1 MDPDDDIA
9 VRVGTF
15 FFLIGF
21 FVFILF
27 VASDFA
33 QKPEFD
39 LLFLSMFAIGLGWL
53 FRRHKP
59 PRPSA
64 GRFSIITKAREN
76 AKKRKEEKEKEKKA
90 KEKK

>member
-1 MDPDDDIA
+1 MDSDDNII

-15 FFLIGF
+15 FVLIGF

-33 QKPEFD
+33 QKPNFD
-39 LLFLSMFAIGLGWL
+39 FLFLAMFALGLGWL
-53 FRRHKP
+53 FRRRKP

-64 GRFSIITKAREN
+64 GRFSIITKARES
-76 AKKRKEEKEKEKKA
+76 AKKRKEEQAKKA

>member
-1 MDPDDDIA
+1 MDADDDVV

-15 FFLIGF
+15 FVLIGF
-21 FVFILF
+21 FVFIIF

-33 QKPEFD
+33 QKPNFD
-39 LLFLSMFAIGLGWL
+39 FLFLAMLALGLGWL

-59 PRPSA
+59 PPPSS

-76 AKKRKEEKEKEKKA
+76 AKKRKEEKEKKA

>member
-1 MDPDDDIA
+1 MDADDDIV
-9 VRVGTF
+9 VRIGTF
-15 FFLIGF
+15 FVLIGV

-33 QKPEFD
+33 KTPEFD
-39 LLFLSMFAIGLGWL
+39 LLFLAIIVVGLGWL

-64 GRFSIITKAREN
+64 GRFSIFTKT
-76 AKKRKEEKEKEKKA
+76 RKEEKEKKA

>member
-1 MDPDDDIA
+1 MEPDDDII
-9 VRVGTF
+9 VRIGTF
-15 FFLIGF
+15 FILIGF
-21 FVFILF
+21 FAFILF

-39 LLFLSMFAIGLGWL
+39 LLFLAMFALGLGWL

-64 GRFSIITKAREN
+64 GRFSIITKARED
-76 AKKRKEEKEKEKKA
+76 AKKRKEEKEKKA